1 MISLLKY
8 VSRWGVICLA
18 CMLLTACNTR
28 NVQPEKPVEAVGIK
42 SIAVLPFQDI
52 TKIYGVNVNARS
64 YLSGHVM
71 MTGYVPDS
79 ALPYLTSTLVS
90 LLQTSGKYTILSS
103 EGYQDI
109 LSGTV
114 PDSDTASDS
123 LKQYV
128 KAGKQI
134 GADAVLVGH
143 VFRFIDRQG
152 NRIAVE
158 HPASVAFDLS
168 LIDVAA
174 GRLIWSD
181 RFDET
186 QKSLSENILD
196 FNTFMHRKGSWIT
209 AEELAK
215 EGLEAILRRFPKP

>member
-1 MISLLKY
+1 MISSLKHLIL
-8 VSRWGVICLA
+8 WGEICLA
-18 CMLLTACNTR
+18 CMLTTACTSR
-28 NVQPEKPVEAVGIK
+28 NIHPEKPIEAVGVK
-42 SIAVLPFQDI
+42 TIAVLPFQDI

-79 ALPYLTSTLVS
+79 APSYLTSTLVS
-90 LLQTSGKYTILSS
+90 LLQATGDYTVLSS

-109 LSGTV
+109 LSGSI
-114 PDSDTASDS
+114 PDQDTASDS

-128 KAGKQI
+128 RAGKQI

-143 VFRFIDRQG
+143 VFRFIDRHG
-152 NRIAVE
+152 NRVAVQ

-168 LIDVAA
+168 LIQIAT

-186 QKSLSENILD
+186 QKSLSENVLEINAFL
-196 FNTFMHRKGSWIT
+196 HRKGSWIT